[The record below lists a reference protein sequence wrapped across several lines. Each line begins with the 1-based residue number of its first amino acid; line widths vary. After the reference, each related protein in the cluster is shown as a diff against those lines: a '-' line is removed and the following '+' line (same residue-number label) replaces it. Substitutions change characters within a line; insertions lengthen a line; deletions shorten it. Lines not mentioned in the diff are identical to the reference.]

1 MAFRDVRP
9 VAPSHFL
16 VIPKNR
22 MGLTGMRKATK
33 GHIALL
39 GHLMYVASY
48 VARWLMIFAKDCH
61 IISNLSMISPAIHH
75 IITSPDKVLINCTS
89 HMKGIFAINHITF
102 YFETLMIMIIT
113 ISACFV
119 FFRILSKI
127 LSISLDC
134 ILFCKIFIVKIWFPQ
149 NAHRMDPIKKEM
161 CRGNLC
167 QYSFEIGAQPTSDG
181 CRLLILSC
189 F

>member
-48 VARWLMIFAKDCH
+48 VASQDPLLKD
-61 IISNLSMISPAIHH
+61 
-75 IITSPDKVLINCTS
+75 D
-89 HMKGIFAINHITF
+89 G
-102 YFETLMIMIIT
+102 Y
-113 ISACFV
+113 
-119 FFRILSKI
+119 RIVVNDGKFGCKYYY
-127 LSISLDC
+127 SL
-134 ILFCKIFIVKIWFPQ
+134 
-149 NAHRMDPIKKEM
+149 
-161 CRGNLC
+161 
-167 QYSFEIGAQPTSDG
+167 
-181 CRLLILSC
+181 
-189 F
+189 